1 MRTTYQH
8 TLRYSDVAGARPL
21 FQNYLALQNADS
33 NLNRTTKRYY
43 SSTDVSIYFGD
54 FFIDDAVA
62 VNFEVSESAM
72 LLYGYNSYVFDDVA
86 KGARMVQGQFVIN
99 FTAANYLSKVLS
111 DISQY
116 KNTGAITHSKF
127 HALWPVGF
135 DLLILHGSSQHS
147 DADANDLQT
156 IVLKN
161 IFITGASI
169 QYSAATG
176 NPIGEIYSFI
186 GQDVIFGGELESEEQ
201 APEEPTLSDEQTVAK
216 VQKVYFDSSTNRVYI
231 EFDKEINIEKLS
243 YRFETESVMSIASLE
258 NPKNYLFKI
267 DVSRVSKDWTEDVVM
282 FINLDY
288 TLANY
293 PTVSFSNQSHHFIV
307 DITS

>member
-33 NLNRTTKRYY
+33 NLNRVTKRYY
-43 SSTDVSIYFGD
+43 SSADVSIYFGD

-72 LLYGYNSYVFDDVA
+72 LLYGYNSFVFDDIA

-116 KNTGAITHSKF
+116 KNMGVITHSKF

-135 DLLILHGSSQHS
+135 DLLVLHGSSQHS
-147 DADANDLQT
+147 DVESNDLQT
-156 IVLKN
+156 IILKN

-169 QYSAATG
+169 QYNSSTG
-176 NPIGEIYSFI
+176 NPIGEIYSFV
-186 GQDVIFGGELESEEQ
+186 GQDVIFGGELESEKPASEE
-201 APEEPTLSDEQTVAK
+201 AEKPEEQVAAK
-216 VQKVYFDSSTNRVYI
+216 VQKSYFDSNANKIFI
-231 EFDKEINIEKLS
+231 EFDKEITINKLS
-243 YRFETESVMSIASLE
+243 YRFETEAVMSIASLE
-258 NPKNYLFKI
+258 NPKNYIFGI
-267 DVSRVSKDWTEDVVM
+267 DAASASNEWTEDVVM

-288 TLANY
+288 ALADS
-293 PTVSFSNQSHHFIV
+293 PDTSFTNQSHHFII
-307 DITS
+307 DIAN